1 MGTELFAVADFV
13 LIANHMAAALAPGR
27 HAPISARIVAA
38 RPGPIALAGGHLL
51 QATPWRG
58 HCDLLVVPGL
68 EVSRFG
74 GWGENLASLQPELRL
89 LQRAASKGTPL
100 ASVCIGAFLL
110 AEAGVLKGRR
120 IATAWLFERDFAA
133 RYPQARLA
141 KGAVVCDEQD
151 LITTGAVT
159 SALDLGQLIARR
171 HFGIDISRAAARVAL
186 LGGIRA
192 SQQPYV
198 DPALLPVDRESM
210 ATRVDGWLAARL
222 AQPYHLVKLA
232 DAFNMSTRTLLR
244 RYREET
250 GTTPLTRLQQVRVE
264 KAKQLL
270 EADEMRLDQ
279 IVGAVGYQDVA
290 TFSRLFRKCT
300 GNSPAQYRRRL
311 TG

>member
-1 MGTELFAVADFV
+1 M
-13 LIANHMAAALAPGR
+13 
-27 HAPISARIVAA
+27 
-38 RPGPIALAGGHLL
+38 
-51 QATPWRG
+51 
-58 HCDLLVVPGL
+58 
-68 EVSRFG
+68 
-74 GWGENLASLQPELRL
+74 
-89 LQRAASKGTPL
+89 
-100 ASVCIGAFLL
+100 
-110 AEAGVLKGRR
+110 
-120 IATAWLFERDFAA
+120 
-133 RYPQARLA
+133 
-141 KGAVVCDEQD
+141 VCDERD

-171 HFGIDISRAAARVAL
+171 HFGVDISRAAARVAL

-222 AQPYHLVKLA
+222 AQPYHLAKLA

-250 GTTPLTRLQQVRVE
+250 GTTPLARLQQVRVE